1 MSDFSF
7 QQAFEWLSSAIASV
21 VFYAIPINGAALPV
35 TVLWLV
41 LGAVVFTCY
50 LGFINIRGFRH
61 AIRVVRGDYA
71 DKTDKGDITQF
82 QALSA
87 ALSGT
92 VGTGNIAGVAVAI
105 ALGGPG
111 ATFWMIVAG
120 FLGMTT
126 KFVECTLAVKYRQI
140 LPDGTVAGG
149 PMYYIKAALE
159 KYGLPRLG
167 KVLAGFFALACVF
180 GSAGFVHVNQG
191 FSQVKLVTGFDN
203 AWVFGL
209 VYSFLVGLVI
219 VGGIQSIA
227 RVTSKLVPLMCAI
240 YLSAAFVFLAMHFDA
255 IPAAIWTILQSAF
268 APEAAYGGVIGVII
282 QGFRRAAY
290 SNEAGIGS
298 SPIAHAAAKTK
309 DPVSQGFV
317 GLLEPFIDTVVICT
331 MTALVIIFYNMD
343 GVFEYGLTDAT
354 GNVMIKATGQSAG
367 GVDLTTLAFDAVI
380 PHFSYVLTVAIVLF
394 AFSTM
399 LSWSY
404 YGLQAWK
411 YLFGKSKISDL
422 TYKVL
427 FLLFIVV
434 GAAATLD
441 SVVKFSDAMIL
452 AMVFP
457 NMIGLVIL
465 SPKVKEE
472 MNKYLKAIKARFS

>member
-7 QQAFEWLSSAIASV
+7 QQAFEWLSSAIASL

-41 LGAVVFTCY
+41 LGAIVFTCY

-126 KFVECTLAVKYRQI
+126 KFVECTLAVKYRVYNA
-140 LPDGTVAGG
+140 DGSTSGG
-149 PMYYIKAALE
+149 PMYYIKAALD

-167 KVLAGFFALACVF
+167 SFLAAFFAIACVF

-255 IPAAIWTILQSAF
+255 IPAAIWTILKSAF

-298 SPIAHAAAKTK
+298 SPIAHSAARTK
-309 DPVSQGFV
+309 DPVSEGFV

-331 MTALVIIFYNMD
+331 ISALVIVVSGVYLQPGLD
-343 GVFEYGLTDAT
+343 GVQMTSAAFGSVFDWFPLVLMVALLLFGYSTVVSWSFYGL
-354 GNVMIKATGQSAG
+354 K
-367 GVDLTTLAFDAVI
+367 
-380 PHFSYVLTVAIVLF
+380 
-394 AFSTM
+394 
-399 LSWSY
+399 SWT
-404 YGLQAWK
+404 
-411 YLFGKSKISDL
+411 YLFGHSDL
-422 TYKVL
+422 TQRSFKVL
-427 FLLFIVV
+427 FCCVVAIGAVPNMLAVFDFI
-434 GAAATLD
+434 D
-441 SVVKFSDAMIL
+441 SMIFLMAVPNIL
-452 AMVFP
+452 ALYLLLP
-457 NMIGLVIL
+457 E
-465 SPKVKEE
+465 VKQD
-472 MNKYLKAIKARFS
+472 LKAYLLKHKG

>member
-41 LGAVVFTCY
+41 LGAIVFTCY

-126 KFVECTLAVKYRQI
+126 KFVECTLAVKYRVYNA
-140 LPDGTVAGG
+140 DGSTSGG
-149 PMYYIKAALE
+149 PMYYIKAALD

-167 KVLAGFFALACVF
+167 SFLAAFFAIACVF

-240 YLSAAFVFLAMHFDA
+240 YLSAAFVFLAMHFNA
-255 IPAAIWTILQSAF
+255 IPAAIWTILHSAF

-298 SPIAHAAAKTK
+298 SPIAHSAARTK
-309 DPVSQGFV
+309 DPVSEGFV

-331 MTALVIIFYNMD
+331 ISALVIVVSGVYLQPGLD
-343 GVFEYGLTDAT
+343 GVQMTSAAFGSVFDWFPLVLMVALLLFGYSTVVSWSFYGL
-354 GNVMIKATGQSAG
+354 K
-367 GVDLTTLAFDAVI
+367 
-380 PHFSYVLTVAIVLF
+380 
-394 AFSTM
+394 
-399 LSWSY
+399 SWT
-404 YGLQAWK
+404 
-411 YLFGKSKISDL
+411 YLFGHSDL
-422 TYKVL
+422 TQRSFKVL
-427 FLLFIVV
+427 FC
-434 GAAATLD
+434 
-441 SVVKFSDAMIL
+441 SVVAIGAVPNMLAVFDFIDSMIFLMAVPNIL
-452 AMVFP
+452 ALYLLLP
-457 NMIGLVIL
+457 E
-465 SPKVKEE
+465 VKQD
-472 MNKYLKAIKARFS
+472 LKAYLLKHKS